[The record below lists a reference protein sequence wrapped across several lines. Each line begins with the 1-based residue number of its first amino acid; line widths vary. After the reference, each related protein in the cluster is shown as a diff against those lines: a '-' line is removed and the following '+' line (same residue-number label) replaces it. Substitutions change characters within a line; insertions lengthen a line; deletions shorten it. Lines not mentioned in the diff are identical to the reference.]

1 MSFSID
7 DIEDDNVNQDD
18 YLHSDS
24 EDDKSTSQEITSI
37 ESSSEKEMMD
47 PTTKDQ
53 LTTQILELG
62 VDKAATIVQLDDIP
76 ESNNNE
82 KQ

>member
-1 MSFSID
+1 M
-7 DIEDDNVNQDD
+7 NQDD

-24 EDDKSTSQEITSI
+24 EDDKSTSQEIASV
-37 ESSSEKEMMD
+37 EKEMME

-62 VDKAATIVQLDDIP
+62 VDKTATIVQLDDIP
-76 ESNNNE
+76 ENNDNDNDNE
-82 KQ
+82 KPIET